1 MDAKTLN
8 ACKKCQLRLQ
18 ILKQGK
24 ILRLD
29 IVSSRYK
36 VLLRNSLDLPEVFGI
51 FRLSNAVQLHGT
63 TRMSRALDI
72 DMERSGIIRGLP
84 IWFEERSSYP
94 AYC

>member
-8 ACKKCQLRLQ
+8 VCKKCQLSLQ

-24 ILRLD
+24 ILCLD

-51 FRLSNAVQLHGT
+51 FRLSNAVQLLGN

-72 DMERSGIIRGLP
+72 DMEPRIADLI
-84 IWFEERSSYP
+84 
-94 AYC
+94 